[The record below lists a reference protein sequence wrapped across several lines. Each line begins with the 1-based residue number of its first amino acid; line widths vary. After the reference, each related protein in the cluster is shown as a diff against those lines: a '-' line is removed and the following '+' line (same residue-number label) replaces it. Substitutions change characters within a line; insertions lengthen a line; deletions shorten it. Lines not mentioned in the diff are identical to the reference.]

1 MKRALALLL
10 IASMIST
17 STVYAAGDPDTFS
30 DVSEYVE
37 EYDQSEYEDTS
48 GDDGAD
54 DYSEDD
60 NTDYESESS
69 EGEWESG
76 SDTGSEDS
84 DAGYSDS
91 EDGSSDTESS
101 VSGSDSAAD
110 SENVTDSGESAE
122 ETFAE
127 SETADTAD
135 ETEDKSETPA
145 DSESLKADAALDT
158 EEGKSEN
165 ASASNDS
172 SVADSDSSEDLKN
185 ADVTD
190 SNSIAVESPS
200 DSNSLSSG
208 SGSDGDDGAV
218 GSGEEDGKNSSAAQ
232 DKNAAKG
239 LPVVP
244 GILKNATAGTNTTT
258 TRIAIMSDI
267 HYVTDQLISEIGRDN
282 LKDAAMTEFRLMEEI
297 DAILNAALEEA
308 SASNPDAL
316 LICGDLVSN
325 GELLGARALAA
336 KLKAAKEKSGFAN
349 TGFYVVNGNHDINNS
364 YAVDFTG
371 DKSKPADRV
380 QPSDFKEVF
389 SGLGY
394 GDDDH
399 WAGGSHSVYVPVSD
413 DPSAVANHGGLSY
426 AADIADGIT
435 LIVLDTGIYR
445 TDENEE
451 SMYNNAQ
458 KTAGYVSDDLL
469 AWAANQAK
477 EAKAKGNLVLAMS
490 HHGLLPHY
498 DTDLEDQAAFYMN
511 SFRIPNWEKV
521 ADTLADAGVSAVLTG
536 HTHANDIA
544 AHVSKN
550 NNVLYDVET
559 AALCAYP
566 CLWREFDIV
575 TAGEGDEK
583 SYTISIDTTYI
594 NDHLEADTSSWSFTI
609 GGKTKTFDED
619 YNSNLQDYAYEKSGI
634 TEEILDDMAMYM
646 VKNTLSDILA
656 HEGGLAGYLKE
667 QLNIP
672 EDKSLGQYAAESI
685 GNLISGFTGFTQE
698 INNALFKGSISIE
711 NATKEGDANP
721 TLNITADLSGRT
733 EHGKATVDM
742 SYLPTA
748 VDELAVKAQTK
759 LVEGEWLKNPYA
771 SNPLLDDV
779 KKLIQNAVVP
789 AFSAPLKEGDPE
801 STAVKMFND
810 AWQAFSLGDEGL
822 ADDAKK
828 AKWEEARELI
838 GGDTLAGKITQGL
851 WNEVLKMNTPAYS
864 ALSELFSQRIV
875 AEDKAGIISI
885 TTDNPGDYLLPAIT
899 NLLGLNSLDT
909 LSSIIR
915 TASTL
920 NMVGL
925 GSPIPASIVKPL
937 TQKVVDL
944 HKVMTTDNNIKH
956 DNIWDIQI
964 VRFDANG
971 GSVSQ
976 THAMTVEDHKL
987 AGLPTPDERE
997 DYVFDG
1003 WFTEETGGVQ
1013 VTAEDD
1019 MTGIGTL
1026 YAHWTYVGK
1035 EEEEEEE
1042 PTPVVP
1048 EPVQPEE
1055 KEEPEPE
1062 PEKKDESVSPV
1073 IPPKTEEV
1081 KTENTE
1087 SGSREPAVELGLH
1100 RYFVSRKALHDKIF
1114 NVEYSDNDHAKFC
1127 EALVKAL
1134 KEGETVFNMGEWLS
1148 LDAEAVAA
1156 IEACEKDVTL
1166 EYVGQGIGFRFVIPA
1181 KAKISRFADEH
1192 GAVCVVCLAE
1202 YYGYERIGAD
1212 EVQRQPIG

>member
-17 STVYAAGDPDTFS
+17 STVYAADNPDTFS
-30 DVSEYVE
+30 DVSEYTG
-37 EYDQSEYEDTS
+37 EYDQGENEDTS
-48 GDDGAD
+48 GNDGAD
-54 DYSEDD
+54 DYFCEDG

-69 EGEWESG
+69 EGSPESDSG
-76 SDTGSEDS
+76 TESEDS
-84 DAGYSDS
+84 DAGYSN
-91 EDGSSDTESS
+91 EAGSSDTEGSI
-101 VSGSDSAAD
+101 SDSDTAGD
-110 SENVTDSGESAE
+110 SENVTDSGESSGE
-122 ETFAE
+122 SFA
-127 SETADTAD
+127 
-135 ETEDKSETPA
+135 KSETPDTA
-145 DSESLKADAALDT
+145 DGTEGKSETSSESESLKEDAASDT
-158 EEGKSEN
+158 KEVKSEN
-165 ASASNDS
+165 ASALNDGNA
-172 SVADSDSSEDLKN
+172 ADSKSSEDVKN

-190 SNSIAVESPS
+190 SNSVAGESSS
-200 DSNSLSSG
+200 DSNSLSEG
-208 SGSDGDDGAV
+208 SVSDSDEDVTV
-218 GSGEEDGKNSSAAQ
+218 GSGAEDGKNSPAAQ
-232 DKNAAKG
+232 DKNASNG
-239 LPVVP
+239 VLPVVP
-244 GILKNATAGTNTTT
+244 NIMKNATAGENTTT

-267 HYVTDQLISEIGRDN
+267 HYVTDQLISEIGREN
-282 LKDAAMTEFRLMEEI
+282 LKNAAMTEFRLMEEI

-308 SASNPDAL
+308 SASSPDAL

-445 TDENEE
+445 TDENGE

-498 DTDLEDQAAFYMN
+498 DTDLEDQAAWYMD
-511 SFRIPNWEKV
+511 SFRVPNWEKV

-544 AHVSKN
+544 AQVSKN

-609 GGKTKTFDED
+609 GGRTKTFDED

-789 AFSAPLKEGDPE
+789 AFSSPLKEGDPE
-801 STAVKMFND
+801 STAVKLFND
-810 AWQAFSLGDEGL
+810 GWQAFSIGDEGL
-822 ADDAKK
+822 ADDEKK

-851 WNEVLKMNTPAYS
+851 WNEAIKMNTPAYP

-875 AEDKAGIISI
+875 PEGKNGIITV

-925 GSPIPASIVKPL
+925 GNPIPASVVKPL
-937 TQKVVDL
+937 TQKVVEL

-964 VRFDANG
+964 VHFDANG

-987 AGLPTPDERE
+987 TGLPTPDERE

-1003 WFTEETGGVQ
+1003 WFTEETGGTQ

-1048 EPVQPEE
+1048 DEKPEPVQPEE
-1055 KEEPEPE
+1055 KEEPE

-1073 IPPKTEEV
+1073 IPPKTEEI

-1087 SGSREPAVELGLH
+1087 SDSREPAVELGLH

-1156 IEACEKDVTL
+1156 IEACDKDVTL

-1202 YYGYERIGAD
+1202 YYGYERIKT
-1212 EVQRQPIG
+1212 